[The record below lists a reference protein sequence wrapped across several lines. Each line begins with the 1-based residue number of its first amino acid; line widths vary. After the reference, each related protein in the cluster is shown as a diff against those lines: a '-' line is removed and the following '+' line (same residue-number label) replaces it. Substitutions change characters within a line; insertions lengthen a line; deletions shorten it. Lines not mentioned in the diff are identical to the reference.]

1 MTNKEFLAKIK
12 DGAIKSWKTHKILPS
27 LVGAQAIL
35 ESGWGKSDLATK
47 ANNLFGVKADASWKG
62 NVFLVPTKEY
72 INGQWVTIQANFRR
86 YDSWNDSVNDH
97 ANFFIENDF
106 RKNNYKGLIGE
117 KDYKKAVASI
127 LTPKAQ
133 YGYATDPNYA
143 DKIIR
148 VIEEN
153 NLTEWDKIAF
163 GETPSQ
169 NTNNNTN
176 NNGGSVTMAG
186 QIATTHAGHG
196 GRKNGNAWT
205 DPGAVGSGYKE
216 ADVARQI
223 NAKIVKATGA
233 YDATDNSGTSINGN
247 LSNIVKK
254 MNSVGKDWHVSNHLN
269 SAGSLATGI
278 EVWYWAGD
286 ETSRAK
292 ATQLSKALS
301 DATGL
306 PNRGAKGTRE
316 LYVLRNSN
324 GRTLL
329 IEWGFINNPNDMKK
343 LIANMDKAVNALL
356 KVFGYNTTVGGGST
370 AKPTPAPKPEV
381 PSTGT
386 GGYKFAVGTQV
397 TFGGVFKDSVSASK
411 ANPNIG
417 YVPASKLT
425 KNSGKITRQL
435 KVNNRSVYLIDN
447 GFGWIND
454 GDVSSVSGSGTTAAK
469 PSTPKPTAHSKPT
482 SGITNKNKFA
492 KGSTVRVLKSA
503 THYQTGQ
510 SIANFVKGSTYK
522 VKEVKQVNQSRSQYA
537 FLLDGI
543 NSWVLAQDLEA
554 VGGGSGS
561 TQKTY
566 TVKKG
571 DTLWG
576 IATANKTT
584 VANLKSW
591 NNLKSDIIQVGQK
604 LIVKK

>member
-169 NTNNNTN
+169 NTNNNIN

-205 DPGAVGSGYKE
+205 DPGAVGSGYRE

-316 LYVLRNSN
+316 FYVLRNSN

-370 AKPTPAPKPEV
+370 AKPSTP
-381 PSTGT
+381 
-386 GGYKFAVGTQV
+386 
-397 TFGGVFKDSVSASK
+397 
-411 ANPNIG
+411 
-417 YVPASKLT
+417 
-425 KNSGKITRQL
+425 
-435 KVNNRSVYLIDN
+435 
-447 GFGWIND
+447 
-454 GDVSSVSGSGTTAAK
+454 K
-469 PSTPKPTAHSKPT
+469 PSTPSKPST
-482 SGITNKNKFA
+482 GITNKNKFA

-510 SIANFVKGSTYK
+510 SIANFVKGNTYK

-554 VGGGSGS
+554 VGGSGS